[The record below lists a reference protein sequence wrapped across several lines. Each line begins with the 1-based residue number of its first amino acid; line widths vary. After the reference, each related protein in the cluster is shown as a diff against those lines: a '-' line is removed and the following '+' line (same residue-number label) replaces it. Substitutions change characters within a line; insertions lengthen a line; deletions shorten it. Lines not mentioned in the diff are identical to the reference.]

1 MKYDEVYSIINYK
14 QIQRPEIRISI
25 SIESKGELIQ
35 ERKREEKRVK
45 VREFTRVEYLKR
57 RLNNLRVAISSI
69 SNEG

>member
-1 MKYDEVYSIINYK
+1 MKYEVYSIINYK

-69 SNEG
+69 SNED